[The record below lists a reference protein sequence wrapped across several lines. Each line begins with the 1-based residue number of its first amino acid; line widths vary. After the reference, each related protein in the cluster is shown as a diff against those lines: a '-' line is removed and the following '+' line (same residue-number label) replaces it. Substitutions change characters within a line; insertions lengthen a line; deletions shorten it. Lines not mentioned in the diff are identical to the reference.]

1 MEEASFSVKIKLEL
15 SRARPKTMNAR
26 QAVIAGLFCAA
37 AKADTAEPSL
47 EIKVIPE
54 IREHVGALLKD
65 EGLVF
70 GLDKERIY
78 VSAES
83 RELFARLYGQCF
95 TEDGLKYLPEDHV
108 FSEGFMR
115 GVFLASGYCSDP
127 VKSYRIEF
135 HLENAAIVRLCEG
148 MLAGWDIEPI
158 LKDRDGFTALYFK
171 TGDMVSDFIGHVG
184 AIGAMLEFENIR
196 AEKTVSGEVARVMNC
211 DNGNAR
217 RLADAA
223 ASRNNLIKKLMKS
236 PKAAKL
242 TPELRQA
249 AEAALGNPGASIAEL
264 GQMMDPPIGK
274 SGMSHR
280 LSKLTELANS
290 LD

>member
-15 SRARPKTMNAR
+15 SRIRPKTINAR
-26 QAVIAGLFCAA
+26 QAVIAGLFCASA
-37 AKADTAEPSL
+37 AKGADHPSL

-70 GLDKERIY
+70 GIDKERIY

-83 RELFARLYGQCF
+83 KELFARLYGQCF
-95 TEDGLKYLPEDHV
+95 TDDGLRYLPEEPG

-127 VKSYRIEF
+127 AKSYRIEF
-135 HLENAAIVRLCEG
+135 HLENDAIVRLCER
-148 MLAGWDIEPI
+148 MLARWDIESVV
-158 LKDRDGFTALYFK
+158 KVRDGFTALYFK
-171 TGDMVSDFIGHVG
+171 TGDMVSDFIGHAG
-184 AIGAMLEFENIR
+184 ATQAMLEFENIR
-196 AEKTVSGEVARVMNC
+196 AGKTVSGEVARAMNC
-211 DNGNAR
+211 DEGNAK
-217 RLADAA
+217 RLAEAGAA
-223 ASRNNLIKKLMKS
+223 RNRLIAKLMNS
-236 PKAAKL
+236 EKAAKL
-242 TPELRQA
+242 TPELREA
-249 AEAALGNPGASIAEL
+249 AEAGLANPGASIAEL

-280 LSKLTELANS
+280 LSKLTEIAKT

>member
-15 SRARPKTMNAR
+15 SRIRPKNMNAR

-37 AKADTAEPSL
+37 AKKGADHPSL

-54 IREHVGALLKD
+54 IRQHVGPLLKD

-70 GLDKERIY
+70 GIDKERIY

-83 RELFARLYGQCF
+83 KELFARLYGQCF
-95 TEDGLKYLPEDHV
+95 TDDGLRLLPEEPG
-108 FSEGFMR
+108 FAEGFMR
-115 GVFLASGYCSDP
+115 GVFLATGYCSDP
-127 VKSYRIEF
+127 AKNYRIEF
-135 HLENAAIVRLCEG
+135 HLENDAIVRLCER
-148 MLAGWDIEPI
+148 MLARWDIEPI
-158 LKDRDGFTALYFK
+158 LKDRTGFTALYFK
-171 TGDMVSDFIGHVG
+171 TGDMVSDFIGHAG
-184 AIGAMLEFENIR
+184 ATGAMLEFENIR
-196 AEKTVSGEVARVMNC
+196 AEKTVSGGVTRVMNC

-217 RLADAA
+217 RLSDAA
-223 ASRNNLIKKLMKS
+223 AARNNLIKKLMKS

-242 TPELRQA
+242 TPELRLA
-249 AEAALGNPGASIAEL
+249 AEKALGNPGASIAEL

-280 LSKLTELANS
+280 LSKLTEMANS

>member
-15 SRARPKTMNAR
+15 SRIRPKNMNAR

-37 AKADTAEPSL
+37 AKKGADHPSL

-70 GLDKERIY
+70 GIDKERIY
-78 VSAES
+78 VSAQS
-83 RELFARLYGQCF
+83 KELFARLYGQCF
-95 TEDGLKYLPEDHV
+95 TDDGLRLLPEEPG
-108 FSEGFMR
+108 FAEGFMR
-115 GVFLASGYCSDP
+115 GVFLATGYCSDP
-127 VKSYRIEF
+127 AKNYRIEF
-135 HLENAAIVRLCEG
+135 HLENDAIVRLCER
-148 MLAGWDIEPI
+148 MLARWDIEPI
-158 LKDRDGFTALYFK
+158 LKDRTGFTALYFK
-171 TGDMVSDFIGHVG
+171 TGDMVSDFIGHAG
-184 AIGAMLEFENIR
+184 ATGAMLEFENIR
-196 AEKTVSGEVARVMNC
+196 AEKTVSGGVTRVMNC

-217 RLADAA
+217 RLSDAA
-223 ASRNNLIKKLMKS
+223 AARNNLIKKLMKS

-242 TPELRQA
+242 TPELRLA
-249 AEAALGNPGASIAEL
+249 ADKALGNPGASIAEL

-280 LSKLTELANS
+280 LSKLTEMANS

>member
-15 SRARPKTMNAR
+15 SRIRPKNMNAR

-37 AKADTAEPSL
+37 AKKGADHPSL

-70 GLDKERIY
+70 GIDKERIY

-83 RELFARLYGQCF
+83 KELFARLYGQCF
-95 TEDGLKYLPEDHV
+95 TDDGLRLLPEEPG
-108 FSEGFMR
+108 FAEGFMR
-115 GVFLASGYCSDP
+115 GVFLATGYCSDP
-127 VKSYRIEF
+127 AKNYRIEF
-135 HLENAAIVRLCEG
+135 HLENDAIVRLCER
-148 MLAGWDIEPI
+148 MLARWDIEPI
-158 LKDRDGFTALYFK
+158 LKDRTGFTALYFK
-171 TGDMVSDFIGHVG
+171 TGDMVSDFIGHAG
-184 AIGAMLEFENIR
+184 ATGAMLEFENIR
-196 AEKTVSGEVARVMNC
+196 AEKTVSGGVTRVMNC

-217 RLADAA
+217 RLSDAA
-223 ASRNNLIKKLMKS
+223 AARNNLIKKLMKS

-242 TPELRQA
+242 TPELRLA
-249 AEAALGNPGASIAEL
+249 AEKALGNPGASIAEL

-280 LSKLTELANS
+280 LSKLTEMANS

>member
-1 MEEASFSVKIKLEL
+1 
-15 SRARPKTMNAR
+15 
-26 QAVIAGLFCAA
+26 
-37 AKADTAEPSL
+37 
-47 EIKVIPE
+47 
-54 IREHVGALLKD
+54 
-65 EGLVF
+65 
-70 GLDKERIY
+70 
-78 VSAES
+78 
-83 RELFARLYGQCF
+83 
-95 TEDGLKYLPEDHV
+95 
-108 FSEGFMR
+108 
-115 GVFLASGYCSDP
+115 
-127 VKSYRIEF
+127 
-135 HLENAAIVRLCEG
+135 
-148 MLAGWDIEPI
+148 
-158 LKDRDGFTALYFK
+158 
-171 TGDMVSDFIGHVG
+171 MVSDFIGHAG
-184 AIGAMLEFENIR
+184 ATGAMLEFENIR
-196 AEKTVSGEVARVMNC
+196 AEKTVSGGVTRVMNC

>member
-15 SRARPKTMNAR
+15 SRIRPKNMNAR

-37 AKADTAEPSL
+37 AKKGADHPSL

-70 GLDKERIY
+70 GIDKERIY
-78 VSAES
+78 VSAQS
-83 RELFARLYGQCF
+83 KELFARLYGQCF
-95 TEDGLKYLPEDHV
+95 TDDGLRLLPEEPG
-108 FSEGFMR
+108 FAEGFMR
-115 GVFLASGYCSDP
+115 GVFLATGYCSDP
-127 VKSYRIEF
+127 AKNYRIEF
-135 HLENAAIVRLCEG
+135 HLENDAIVRLCER
-148 MLAGWDIEPI
+148 MLARWDIEPI
-158 LKDRDGFTALYFK
+158 LKDRTGFTALYFK
-171 TGDMVSDFIGHVG
+171 TGDMVSDFIGHAG
-184 AIGAMLEFENIR
+184 ATGAMLEFENIR
-196 AEKTVSGEVARVMNC
+196 AEKTVSGGVTRVMNC

-217 RLADAA
+217 RLSDAA
-223 ASRNNLIKKLMKS
+223 AARNNLIKKLMKS

-242 TPELRQA
+242 TPELRLA
-249 AEAALGNPGASIAEL
+249 AEKALDNPGASIAEL

-280 LSKLTELANS
+280 LSKLTEMANS

>member
-15 SRARPKTMNAR
+15 SRIRPKNMNAR

-37 AKADTAEPSL
+37 AKKSADHPSL

-70 GLDKERIY
+70 GIDKERIY

-83 RELFARLYGQCF
+83 KELFARLYGQCF
-95 TEDGLKYLPEDHV
+95 TDDGLRLLPEEPG
-108 FSEGFMR
+108 FAEGFMR
-115 GVFLASGYCSDP
+115 GVFLATGYCSDP
-127 VKSYRIEF
+127 AKNYRIEF
-135 HLENAAIVRLCEG
+135 HLENDAIVRLCER
-148 MLAGWDIEPI
+148 MLARWDIEPI
-158 LKDRDGFTALYFK
+158 LKDRTGFTALYFK
-171 TGDMVSDFIGHVG
+171 TGDMVSDFIGHAG
-184 AIGAMLEFENIR
+184 ATGAMLEFENIR
-196 AEKTVSGEVARVMNC
+196 AEKTVSGGVTRVMNC

-217 RLADAA
+217 RLSDAA
-223 ASRNNLIKKLMKS
+223 AARNNLIKKLMKS

-242 TPELRQA
+242 TPELRLA
-249 AEAALGNPGASIAEL
+249 AEKALGNPGASIAEL

-280 LSKLTELANS
+280 LSKLTEMANS

>member
-15 SRARPKTMNAR
+15 SRIRPKNMNAR

-37 AKADTAEPSL
+37 AKKGADHPSL

-70 GLDKERIY
+70 GIDKERIY
-78 VSAES
+78 VSAQS
-83 RELFARLYGQCF
+83 KELFARLYGQCF
-95 TEDGLKYLPEDHV
+95 TDDGLRLLPEEPG
-108 FSEGFMR
+108 FAEGFMR
-115 GVFLASGYCSDP
+115 GVFLATGYCSDP
-127 VKSYRIEF
+127 AKNYRIEF
-135 HLENAAIVRLCEG
+135 HLENDAIVRLCER
-148 MLAGWDIEPI
+148 MLARWDIEPI
-158 LKDRDGFTALYFK
+158 LKDRTGFTALYFK
-171 TGDMVSDFIGHVG
+171 TGDMVSDFIGHAG
-184 AIGAMLEFENIR
+184 ATGAMLEFENIR
-196 AEKTVSGEVARVMNC
+196 AEKTVSGGVTRVMNC

-217 RLADAA
+217 RLSDAA
-223 ASRNNLIKKLMKS
+223 AARNNLIKKLMKS

-242 TPELRQA
+242 TPELRLA
-249 AEAALGNPGASIAEL
+249 AEKALGNPGASIAEL

-280 LSKLTELANS
+280 LSKLTEMANS

>member
-95 TEDGLKYLPEDHV
+95 TEDG
-108 FSEGFMR
+108 MR

-148 MLAGWDIEPI
+148 MLARWDIEPI

>member
-15 SRARPKTMNAR
+15 SRIRPKNMNAR

-37 AKADTAEPSL
+37 AKKGADHPSL

-70 GLDKERIY
+70 GIDKERIY
-78 VSAES
+78 VSAQS
-83 RELFARLYGQCF
+83 KELFARLYGQCF
-95 TEDGLKYLPEDHV
+95 TDDGLRLLPEEPG
-108 FSEGFMR
+108 FAEGFMR
-115 GVFLASGYCSDP
+115 GVFLATGYCSDP
-127 VKSYRIEF
+127 AKSYRIEF
-135 HLENAAIVRLCEG
+135 HLENDAIVRLCER
-148 MLAGWDIEPI
+148 MLARWDIEPI
-158 LKDRDGFTALYFK
+158 LKDRTGFTALYFK
-171 TGDMVSDFIGHVG
+171 TGDMVSDFIGHAG
-184 AIGAMLEFENIR
+184 ATGAMLEFENIR
-196 AEKTVSGEVARVMNC
+196 AEKTVSGGVTRVMNC

-217 RLADAA
+217 RLSDAA
-223 ASRNNLIKKLMKS
+223 AARNNLIKKLMKS

-242 TPELRQA
+242 TPELRLA
-249 AEAALGNPGASIAEL
+249 AEKALGNPGASIAEL

-280 LSKLTELANS
+280 LSKLTEMANS